1 VYLRVIVRPSPEIDG
16 IDIKKIN
23 NVQVVQKGFF
33 PSETS
38 HFEDSVEIAVVF
50 KVTDHPNQAQR
61 QFLDN
66 LVKKGVIEKY
76 QFYDNGDKLLWEFP
90 IR

>member
-1 VYLRVIVRPSPEIDG
+1 MYLRVIVKPSPEIDG
-16 IDIKKIN
+16 IDIKKIS
-23 NVQVVQKGFF
+23 NVQVVKKGFF

-38 HFEDSVEIAVVF
+38 LFEDSVQIAVVF
-50 KVTDHPNQAQR
+50 EVADQPNPAQR

-66 LVKKGVIEKY
+66 LLGKVIEEY
-76 QFYDNGDKLLWEFP
+76 QLYDNGDKLLWKIP